1 MGRGSPVQCFS
12 FKCNLHDTGVKGTA
26 LTQREAIFKKIM
38 SLRGNFFPGFFMPL
52 TKRLEMQYTEQSPV
66 SPKVLQ
72 CRQ

>member
-52 TKRLEMQYTEQSPV
+52 TKIRD
-66 SPKVLQ
+66 
-72 CRQ
+72 